1 MEKIKNKMLSSNEI
15 SILIDIIDRLQNL
28 NIEYMLTG
36 SVAMN
41 FYAEPRM
48 TRDFDI
54 IIEVGALQ
62 KKVFF
67 ETFEADY
74 YLTDIAFDEAIKY
87 NSMFN
92 IIHRDTVTKADLI
105 IKKRDEYNIQVFERK
120 QVKKINDHDINVIS
134 KEDLIVSKIRWA
146 KDSKSALQKM
156 DIINLLETGYDKGY
170 VINWL
175 NKGRLL
181 DFAKKYIDERYF
193 S

>member
-1 MEKIKNKMLSSNEI
+1 MLSSNEI
-15 SILIDIIDRLQNL
+15 SILTDIIDKLQKL

-36 SVAMN
+36 STAMN
-41 FYAEPRM
+41 YYAEPRM

-54 IIEVGALQ
+54 IVEVGALQ
-62 KKVFF
+62 KKDFF
-67 ETFEADY
+67 EIFLADY

-105 IKKRDEYNIQVFERK
+105 IKKRDEYSVQAFERK
-120 QVKKINDHDINVIS
+120 QVKKINDHNINVIS
-134 KEDLIVSKIRWA
+134 KEDLILSKIRWA

-170 VINWL
+170 ITNWL
-175 NKGRLL
+175 NKERLL
-181 DFAKKYIDERYF
+181 DCAKEFIGERYF

>member
-1 MEKIKNKMLSSNEI
+1 MISSNEI
-15 SILIDIIDRLQNL
+15 SILTDIVDKLQKL

-41 FYAEPRM
+41 YYAEPRM

-54 IIEVGALQ
+54 IVDVGVLQ
-62 KKVFF
+62 KKEFF
-67 ETFEADY
+67 DAFLGDY
-74 YLTDIAFDEAIKY
+74 YLTDIAFDEAIKH

-105 IKKRDEYNIQVFERK
+105 IKNRDEYSIQAFKRK
-120 QVKKINDHDINVIS
+120 QLKKINDHNIYVIS
-134 KEDLIVSKIRWA
+134 KEDLILSKIRWA

-156 DIINLLETGYDKGY
+156 DIINLLGTGYDKRY
-170 VINWL
+170 VTNWL
-175 NKGRLL
+175 NKERLL
-181 DFAKKYIDERYF
+181 DFAKDFINERYF

>member
-1 MEKIKNKMLSSNEI
+1 MISSNEI
-15 SILIDIIDRLQNL
+15 SILTDIVDKLQKL

-41 FYAEPRM
+41 YYAEPRM

-54 IIEVGALQ
+54 IVDVGVLQ
-62 KKVFF
+62 KKEFF
-67 ETFEADY
+67 DTFIADY

-105 IKKRDEYNIQVFERK
+105 IKKRDEHSIQAFERK
-120 QVKKINDHDINVIS
+120 QLKKINDHSINVIS
-134 KEDLIVSKIRWA
+134 KEDLIISKIRWA
-146 KDSKSALQKM
+146 QDSKSALQKG
-156 DIINLLETGYDKGY
+156 DIINLLETDYDKEY
-170 VINWL
+170 MILWL
-175 NKGRLL
+175 KNCDLL
-181 DFAKKYIDERYF
+181 DFAKDFIGERYF

>member
-1 MEKIKNKMLSSNEI
+1 MISSNEI
-15 SILIDIIDRLQNL
+15 SILTDIVDKLQKL

-41 FYAEPRM
+41 YYAEPRM

-54 IIEVGALQ
+54 IVDVGVLQ
-62 KKVFF
+62 KKEFF
-67 ETFEADY
+67 DAFLGDY
-74 YLTDIAFDEAIKY
+74 YLTDIAFDEAIKH

-105 IKKRDEYNIQVFERK
+105 IKNRDEYSIQAFKRK
-120 QVKKINDHDINVIS
+120 QLKKINDHNIYVIS
-134 KEDLIVSKIRWA
+134 KEDLILSKIRWA

-156 DIINLLETGYDKGY
+156 DIINLLGTGYDKGY
-170 VINWL
+170 VTNWL
-175 NKGRLL
+175 KKERLL
-181 DFAKKYIDERYF
+181 DFAKDFINERYF